1 MVVSSWFACEKLW
14 FSSAQ
19 PVGQR
24 VYHHFHTCS
33 IDFPSEIP
41 WNHHEISIINQPK
54 SLPAG
59 VVLHARS
66 RQDWGETE
74 SSRSSGQSPKSME
87 MFLLELW
94 EQYGNSAGNEEF
106 PDFLKIRES
115 SCAGQGER
123 ATAGK
128 KDTWLTWHTA
138 CTMAHDIMIIYI
150 YTHLYVCI
158 IEFYCFAYTH
168 IEIEMWYIGDR
179 LNYRSYCMVYT
190 VFRTYCRHHIQ
201 SKLPPSAQFL
211 LDFFWKESKEEGQRE
226 RRSQEKERREV
237 SFLQFELWTVDVE
250 DSLTLLNCN
259 QSDLSTKKIEASQK
273 GQERPRRVGEV
284 CQLALDAGW
293 THPSWPRR
301 CACQVVCLGLSQ
313 IGVYHGPKSVGK

>member
-1 MVVSSWFACEKLW
+1 M
-14 FSSAQ
+14 
-19 PVGQR
+19 R
-24 VYHHFHTCS
+24 
-33 IDFPSEIP
+33 FPSLTSQKASQQEWYSMREAAKI
-41 WNHHEISIINQPK
+41 EAKQK
-54 SLPAG
+54 ALA
-59 VVLHARS
+59 ARANLRS
-66 RQDWGETE
+66 QWRCFCW
-74 SSRSSGQSPKSME
+74 SSGNNME
-87 MFLLELW
+87 IQLEMRNFLT
-94 EQYGNSAGNEEF
+94 
-106 PDFLKIRES
+106 FLKIRES

-128 KDTWLTWHTA
+128 KVTWLTWHTA

-150 YTHLYVCI
+150 YTYLYVCI